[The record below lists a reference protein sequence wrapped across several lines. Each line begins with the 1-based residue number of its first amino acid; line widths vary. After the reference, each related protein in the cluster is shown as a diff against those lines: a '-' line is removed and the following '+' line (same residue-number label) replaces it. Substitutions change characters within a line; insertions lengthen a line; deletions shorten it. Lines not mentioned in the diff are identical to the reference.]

1 MRGTIRA
8 WVLLI
13 LIISFITSTI
23 IADFN
28 INEIDYIR
36 PENASVTIG
45 GGLWAN
51 NFIKT
56 KAVFPLSQMWKTHTG
71 KTDNQP
77 IIIDDVVFI
86 TAENSKLTALRKY
99 DGKPLGS
106 INITQDNPNYSVGN
120 LFAIKKDKG
129 LYQLVLPLN
138 DGVITSWDVQINYNV
153 ENKPINAIYTRAWD
167 YDFTMD
173 NIVDDNV
180 KNSKLITKYIS
191 LLKEGSNL
199 YLGFGTY
206 SGHVVVLNSKT
217 GNLIINGDV
226 EYSGTI
232 GMGVPYK
239 NFNSIIMPQSDDM
252 GVIIKGTV
260 VNGVL
265 NMSFNTDIIHEDNL
279 VSPTAYT
286 VIKNPVDNQS
296 IGMLILQ
303 DGKGTIIGYNTSY
316 NEVLFKINK
325 YEGRLTVSGLSIA
338 EKHILATLTD
348 SGNNKSKIL
357 CVDFEKAI
365 IDGYDNE
372 DKIANSSII
381 FEENLNGTSYGSA
394 LALQIVDQENQG
406 NNIKETVYRE
416 VFIAADRSTENNLKI
431 YYMDQYNASTKRPI
445 PMPYSFR
452 KTVDNK
458 SITAD
463 SLTVENGIATPLSY
477 ASGYLILGDGK
488 GNILAY
494 TAKEENNLA
503 LVNFHNSEDK
513 VAMGKT
519 YIAKVDVIN
528 YTMKNQKEIPIEFYI
543 NDTIIHSSKIDIPDD
558 GLTVNFQYTVPK
570 EYPYDE
576 LKIDAKLNMIE
587 PRKLEEIDYDD
598 NIQSLILDV
607 MPMEIDLEAKSI
619 QQTSPVPAD
628 SMNTAKA
635 TIVNHSEQDLEN
647 VLVHYKLNGK
657 QIGEERIEIL
667 SKKTIERYFNW
678 QAPNFDTN
686 AILSVVV
693 DPKREIEDIN
703 RDNNTVTKTVKVNK
717 SKAIFISCNDNNP
730 FESPPYS
737 WVYRV
742 EPIYRNIYDYVEDKD
757 GKLKRVKVG
766 EEFTGRYDQYWTSDT
781 TKYTERLTL
790 KTDVNTGQ
798 QYEDSRGGWE
808 ILPYTNHN
816 IEKAKRTTRSG
827 YGIELKVTATY
838 RTSPA
843 WETPPS
849 GWTNTSLSYP
859 WDKEPRQRYGDD
871 WLKGLT
877 NTRAIAHLPNG
888 KTVEMQ
894 RIQSQSNKYS
904 VTWQLPEIYYT
915 PKGLS
920 ETWRG
925 RFFAMGPRTPDGKY
939 DFYVEV
945 FNVGETNMRCQV
957 RDYIEIYGDVWRDT
971 NIKRKSN

>member
-1 MRGTIRA
+1 MRGTVRA

-23 IADFN
+23 LADFN

-56 KAVFPLSQMWKTHTG
+56 KAVFPLSQIWKKNTG
-71 KTDNQP
+71 KTESQP
-77 IIIDDVVFI
+77 IIIDDVVFVVANQ
-86 TAENSKLTALRKY
+86 AELIALNKYNGNLLESK
-99 DGKPLGS
+99 
-106 INITQDNPNYSVGN
+106 NIIQGNPDYAIGN
-120 LFAIKKDKG
+120 LFVIKKDKG

-138 DGVITSWDVQINYNV
+138 DGVITSWDVKINYSADNNPV
-153 ENKPINAIYTRAWD
+153 SAIFTRTWD
-167 YDFTMD
+167 YDFTIGD
-173 NIVDDNV
+173 TINENI
-180 KNSKLITKYIS
+180 KNTKLITKYIS
-191 LLKEGSNL
+191 LLKENNNL

-206 SGHVVVLNSKT
+206 SGHVITIDSKT

-252 GVIIKGTV
+252 GAILKGTV

-296 IGMLILQ
+296 IGMLMLQ

-325 YEGRLTVSGLSIA
+325 YEGRLNVGGLSIA

-357 CVDFEKAI
+357 CIDFERAI

-372 DKIANSSII
+372 DKIANDSII

-394 LALQIVDQENQG
+394 LALQIVAQKDQG
-406 NNIKETVYRE
+406 DNIKETVYRE
-416 VFIAADRSTENNLKI
+416 VFITADKSTEKNLRM

-458 SITAD
+458 SITTD
-463 SLTVENGIATPLSY
+463 SLTVKNGIATPLSY

-503 LVNFHNSEDK
+503 LVNFHNSEEK
-513 VAMGKT
+513 VAKGKT

-528 YTMKNQKEIPIEFYI
+528 YTMKTQKDIPIEFYI
-543 NDTIIHSSKIDIPDD
+543 NDTLIHSSKIEIPED

-570 EYPYDE
+570 EYSE
-576 LKIDAKLNMIE
+576 KQIRIDAKLNMKE
-587 PRKLEEIDYDD
+587 PRNLEEIDYDD
-598 NIQSLILDV
+598 NIQTLILEV
-607 MPMEIDLEAKSI
+607 IPMEIDLEAKDI
-619 QQTSPVPAD
+619 QQSSPVNAGTYH
-628 SMNTAKA
+628 TAKA
-635 TIVNHSEQDLEN
+635 ILKNNSDEDLQN

-657 QIGEERIEIL
+657 NISEERINMPKKATIQREFSWL
-667 SKKTIERYFNW
+667 S
-678 QAPNFDTN
+678 PNFDTN
-686 AILSVVV
+686 AILSVVI
-693 DPKREIEDIN
+693 DPDREIHDIN
-703 RDNNTVTKTVKVNK
+703 RENNTATKKVKVNK
-717 SKAIFISCNDNNP
+717 SKAVFINCTDGGTFSRD
-730 FESPPYS
+730 YS
-737 WVYRV
+737 WVYNTIWV
-742 EPIYRNIYDYVEDKD
+742 CTSWNKYGNC
-757 GKLKRVKVG
+757 
-766 EEFTGRYDQYWTSDT
+766 TGGYWLDLWTSQT
-781 TKYTERLTL
+781 VNYNEKLTI
-790 KTDVNTGQ
+790 KTDVNTNQ
-798 QYEDSRGGWE
+798 QNSDSRGGWE
-808 ILPYTNHN
+808 IVPKYGTT
-816 IEKAKRTTRSG
+816 EAKKTTRSG

-838 RTSPA
+838 STTPS
-843 WETPPS
+843 WETVPS
-849 GWTNTSLSYP
+849 GYSAASKRVP
-859 WDKEPRQRYGDD
+859 SRPYGENNIR
-871 WLKGLT
+871 GL
-877 NTRAIAHLPNG
+877 NNARAVAHLPNG
-888 KTVEMQ
+888 QVVTME
-894 RIQSQSNKYS
+894 RIPSQSNKYS
-904 VTWQLPEIYYT
+904 VTWQLPEVYYA
-915 PKGLS
+915 PEGLN

-925 RFFAMGPRTPDGKY
+925 RYFAMGPRTPDDEY
-939 DFYVEV
+939 DFYVEIS
-945 FNVGETNMRCQV
+945 NVGESSMCCQV
-957 RDYIEIYGDVWRDT
+957 KDYIRIFGDVWRDT
-971 NIKRKSN
+971 NIKRKSK